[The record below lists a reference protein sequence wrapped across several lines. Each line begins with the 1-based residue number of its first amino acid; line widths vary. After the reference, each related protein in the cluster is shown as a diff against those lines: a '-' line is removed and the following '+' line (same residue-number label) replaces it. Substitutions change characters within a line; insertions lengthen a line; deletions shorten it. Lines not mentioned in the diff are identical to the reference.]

1 MVAVAAAKAAKRVG
15 AAGATED
22 DTPGCPSSSIRRKRR
37 VAARSDSARSSEM
50 KLRDRILEIGFDEN
64 HKPRVCSDSFT
75 TMSSAA
81 DFKAKGNA
89 ALQAGNFDDAI
100 DAYTEAI
107 ELDATNHVF
116 YSNRSAAYLSN
127 DNGEAALADA
137 ELCIK
142 TKGDWAK
149 GFNRKGAA
157 LHHLGRL
164 EDAIAAFEEGKCP
177 YCWQGLT
184 LFSVAVL

>member
-1 MVAVAAAKAAKRVG
+1 ME
-15 AAGATED
+15 TIF
-22 DTPGCPSSSIRRKRR
+22 SH
-37 VAARSDSARSSEM
+37 
-50 KLRDRILEIGFDEN
+50 L
-64 HKPRVCSDSFT
+64 RVCSDSFT

>member
-1 MVAVAAAKAAKRVG
+1 
-15 AAGATED
+15 
-22 DTPGCPSSSIRRKRR
+22 
-37 VAARSDSARSSEM
+37 
-50 KLRDRILEIGFDEN
+50 
-64 HKPRVCSDSFT
+64 
-75 TMSSAA
+75 MSSAA

-89 ALQAGNFDDAI
+89 ALQAGDFDDAI

-137 ELCIK
+137 ELCIQ

-164 EDAIAAFEEGKCP
+164 EDAIAAFEEGTCP

-184 LFSVAVL
+184 LFSVVVL